1 MSTVFMSQLPRTLRL
16 MEGEQDQGLFPAS
29 TFHVAK
35 DPPILFPF
43 MITSPVHVDQL
54 QGQSSYGDQHL
65 GQHALSESTQQFTD
79 RTMISGSEVFPR
91 RPSPFGQTIQSIDGD
106 MIQRSESGYDPYDIV
121 ENQRTEGLSGGG
133 WTVSSSSS
141 TPPAKM
147 KIMRKATSEYPPEG
161 GAARKPRRR
170 AQAHQD
176 ESQLLTMQQQQAMG
190 VVVRVCSDCNTTK
203 TPLWRSGPRG
213 PKSLCNACGIRQR
226 KARRAMAAAAAAA
239 AAASNG
245 GAPPQAV
252 SGVATQQQPKPARK
266 EKRSDA
272 ADRSLPFKKRCKMVV
287 VVDHAAGAAAAT
299 ATPEAAAARSTKD
312 QADHVSGDKQVVAP
326 AAAMRSLDQSEIA
339 TPPPSAV
346 SSFHAA
352 FPADEITDA
361 AMLLMTLSCGLV
373 VRS

>member
-1 MSTVFMSQLPRTLRL
+1 MCCAFCML
-16 MEGEQDQGLFPAS
+16 
-29 TFHVAK
+29 H
-35 DPPILFPF
+35 
-43 MITSPVHVDQL
+43 
-54 QGQSSYGDQHL
+54 
-65 GQHALSESTQQFTD
+65 TQ
-79 RTMISGSEVFPR
+79 
-91 RPSPFGQTIQSIDGD
+91 
-106 MIQRSESGYDPYDIV
+106 
-121 ENQRTEGLSGGG
+121 
-133 WTVSSSSS
+133 
-141 TPPAKM
+141 
-147 KIMRKATSEYPPEG
+147 
-161 GAARKPRRR
+161 
-170 AQAHQD
+170 
-176 ESQLLTMQQQQAMG
+176 
-190 VVVRVCSDCNTTK
+190 
-203 TPLWRSGPRG
+203 
-213 PKSLCNACGIRQR
+213 SLCNACGIRQR
-226 KARRAMAAAAAAA
+226 KARRAMAAAAAA

-252 SGVATQQQPKPARK
+252 SGVATQQQPKPKPARK

-373 VRS
+373 RS